1 MNPLYGLLAGQQTG
15 KIAMTVSAEF
25 IPSGFRAPEGVRI
38 YAIGD
43 IHGCNDLLRDK
54 LAAIEAD
61 LAARPGVEALRIFIG
76 DYIDRGPD
84 SRGVVDT
91 LIELGRR
98 ERCVFLC
105 GNHEALLLDFPHNP
119 KLMPAW
125 RSVGGLDTLAS
136 YGIAS
141 SPEPDPAEALQLA
154 NTFERVLPGS
164 HRDFYCN
171 LAISHAA
178 GDLYFV
184 HAGVRPGIALEAQSV
199 ADRTWI
205 RHEFLNHEGLFEK
218 LIIHGHTP
226 APEPEIRPNRIN
238 IDTRAFSSGRLT
250 CIWLEGDRFGFI

>member
-1 MNPLYGLLAGQQTG
+1 
-15 KIAMTVSAEF
+15 MTVSAQP

-43 IHGCNDLLRDK
+43 IHGCAGPLRDK
-54 LAAIEAD
+54 LAAIDAD

-91 LIELGRR
+91 LIELSRR
-98 ERCVFLC
+98 ERCIFLR
-105 GNHEALLLDFPHNP
+105 GNHEAYVLDFPHNP
-119 KLMPAW
+119 KIMPIW
-125 RSVGGLDTLAS
+125 GGLGGRETLAS

-141 SPEPDPAEALQLA
+141 SPAPDATEALHLA
-154 NTFERVLPGS
+154 NALERAMPGS
-164 HRDFYCN
+164 HRDFYRN
-171 LAISHAA
+171 LVLSYAA

-184 HAGVRPGIALEAQSV
+184 HAGVRPGIPLEAQSAV
-199 ADRTWI
+199 DRTWI
-205 RHEFLNHEGLFEK
+205 RHEFLDHEGLFEK

-250 CIWLEGDRFGFI
+250 CIWLEGGQFGFV

>member
-1 MNPLYGLLAGQQTG
+1 
-15 KIAMTVSAEF
+15 MTVSAEP
-25 IPSGFRAPEGVRI
+25 IPSGFRAPDGVRI
-38 YAIGD
+38 YAVGD
-43 IHGCNDLLRDK
+43 IHGRADLLKEK
-54 LAAIEAD
+54 LAAIDAD
-61 LAARPGVEALRIFIG
+61 IAARPCGDVLRIFIG

-84 SRGVVDT
+84 SRGVVEM

-98 ERCVFLC
+98 EKCVFLR
-105 GNHEALLLDFPHNP
+105 GNHEAILLDFPHNP

-125 RSVGGLDTLAS
+125 RSVGGINTLAS

-141 SPEPDPAEALQLA
+141 SPEPDPTEALQLA
-154 NTFERVLPGS
+154 NAFEGTLPDS
-164 HRDFYCN
+164 HRDFYRD
-171 LAISHAA
+171 LAISYAA

-218 LIIHGHTP
+218 LVIHGHTP

>member
-1 MNPLYGLLAGQQTG
+1 
-15 KIAMTVSAEF
+15 MTVSQQP
-25 IPSGFRAPEGVRI
+25 IPSGFRAPDGLRI
-38 YAIGD
+38 YAVGD

-54 LAAIEAD
+54 LAAIDAD
-61 LAARPGVEALRIFIG
+61 MAARPGVEALRIFIG

-84 SRGVVDT
+84 SRGVVEM

-98 ERCVFLC
+98 ERCVFLR
-105 GNHEALLLDFPHNP
+105 GNHEVLLLDFPQNP

-125 RSVGGLDTLAS
+125 RSVGGLHTLAS

-141 SPEPDPAEALQLA
+141 SPEPDPTEALHLA
-154 NTFERVLPGS
+154 NVFESTLPDS
-164 HRDFYCN
+164 HRDFYRD

-184 HAGVRPGIALEAQSV
+184 HAGVRPGIALGAQSV

-205 RHEFLNHEGLFEK
+205 RHEFLGHEGLFEK

-238 IDTRAFSSGRLT
+238 IDTLAFSSGRLT
-250 CIWLEGDRFGFI
+250 CIWLEGGQFGFL